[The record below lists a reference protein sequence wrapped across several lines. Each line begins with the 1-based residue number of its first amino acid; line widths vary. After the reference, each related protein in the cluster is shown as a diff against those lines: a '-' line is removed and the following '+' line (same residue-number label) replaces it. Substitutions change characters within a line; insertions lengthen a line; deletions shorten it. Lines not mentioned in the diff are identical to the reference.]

1 MDKYYEIAAAYFN
14 EFEGV
19 HLYSR
24 LKSWVWAF
32 WAAGIACFL
41 QQTWQ
46 LLVNSQRINEPIFY
60 GSFFVLMIASLA
72 ADEHKNKTLKAAH
85 HLSPNMKAARIRSLE
100 KHTGFA
106 AHQFLQVAQE
116 IDQLR
121 DVRQRYGTRTLTL
134 RDLFPIPWPKGQ
146 FLMHALTL
154 VGVLAALLSLVFPE
168 IAKEAKAQ
176 LTGEV
181 IGKFI
186 GYLLMYFIF
195 SIVIYPNAM
204 YVWRALKS
212 TYSNWRARLHKSTSG
227 SAVHL
232 EYLVSHLVQFHHP
245 SQTINTP
252 ETRPY
257 LKRHMRPTAHR
268 HVKRSLR

>member
-19 HLYSR
+19 HLYPR

-32 WAAGIACFL
+32 WAAGTACFL
-41 QQTWQ
+41 QQIWQ
-46 LLVNSQRINEPIFY
+46 LLIHSQRVNEPIFY
-60 GSFFVLMIASLA
+60 GSFFALMVASLA
-72 ADEHKNKTLKAAH
+72 ADAHKNKTLKAAH
-85 HLSPNMKAARIRSLE
+85 QLSANMKAARIRSLE
-100 KHTGFA
+100 RHTGSA

-121 DVRQRYGTRTLTL
+121 DLRQRYGIRPLTI

-154 VGVLAALLSLVFPE
+154 LGVLATLLSLVFPE
-168 IAKEAKAQ
+168 IAEEAKAQ

-181 IGKFI
+181 IGKLI
-186 GYLLMYFIF
+186 GYFLMYFIF

-212 TYSNWRARLHKSTSG
+212 TYSNWRARLHKSSSG

-232 EYLVSHLVQFHHP
+232 EYLLNHLVQFHHP
-245 SQTINTP
+245 HQAIDTATAK
-252 ETRPY
+252 PY
-257 LKRHMRPTAHR
+257 RKRNMRPTIHR
-268 HVKRSLR
+268 QVKRTLR